1 MNLVTLGD
9 EIAALLKTV
18 TGLSRVTAY
27 PPPTVQPPCAIV
39 SYPSTVE
46 FDQTYGRGSDRI
58 DQWPIVIVEGRV
70 TSRTARSRVLGWA
83 AATGAKSIKATF
95 EAHHWVACDDLV
107 IKSVTFDVVEIAGA
121 DYIAAIF
128 AASAVGKGT
137 S

>member
-1 MNLVTLGD
+1 MNLITLGD

-18 TGLSRVTAY
+18 TGLSRVTTY
-27 PPPTVQPPCAIV
+27 PPPTIQPPCGIV
-39 SYPSTVE
+39 SYPSVLE
-46 FDQTYGRGSDRI
+46 YDQTYGRGSDKI
-58 DQWPIVIVEGRV
+58 DQWPIAIVEGKV
-70 TSRTARSRVLGWA
+70 TSRTARARVLAYA

-95 EAHHWVACDDLV
+95 EAHHWAACDDLV

-128 AASAVGKGT
+128 AASVVGKGT